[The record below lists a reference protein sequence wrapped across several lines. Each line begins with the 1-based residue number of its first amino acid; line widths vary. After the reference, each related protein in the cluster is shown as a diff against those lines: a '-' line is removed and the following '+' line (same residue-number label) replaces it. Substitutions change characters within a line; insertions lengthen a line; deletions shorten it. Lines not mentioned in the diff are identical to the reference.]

1 MQKFWKKYKGWIVF
15 ILLMAAAAAGVA
27 AYYAKKGSTPVT
39 AQNTTTVIR
48 SDIQST
54 VSATGTISAVNTVEV
69 GSRVTGLITEVRVK
83 ENDQVAAGQILFVLD
98 DSTLR
103 AQLAQ
108 YQAQVDNCA
117 ANYERSKRLAA
128 VGAEAVQQLDT
139 DRTNYLVAKSNYDNI
154 ASQLD
159 YYVIRAPISGTVVG
173 KPTPA
178 GQTISQGISTPQ
190 VVMNIA
196 DMSKM
201 QIKVQVDE
209 SDIGKVNAGQ
219 QVSFTVDAYP
229 DKTFTGRVSS
239 ISRSA
244 TTSSNVVYYPVYV
257 DVDSPEGLLYPT
269 MTARVT
275 LYVAQR
281 NNVLTV
287 PLTAVKEE
295 QGQKYVTVMVNGIA
309 QSMPVQTGLY
319 DQEKVEILSGLQE
332 GDEIVLSTAK
342 AGTGT
347 ATKKN
352 SSNQGP
358 SHPPI

>member
-1 MQKFWKKYKGWIVF
+1 MQEFWKKHKGWIVF
-15 ILLMAAAAAGVA
+15 VLLAAAIAAGA
-27 AYYAKKGSTPVT
+27 GAYYFKKSSTPVVT
-39 AQNTTTVIR
+39 QNTAAVTR
-48 SDIQST
+48 GDIQAT

-117 ANYERSKRLAA
+117 ATYERSKKLAA
-128 VGAEAVQQLDT
+128 MGAEAAQQLDT
-139 DRTNYLVAKSNYDNI
+139 DRTNYLVAKSNYDNM
-154 ASQLD
+154 ASQLE
-159 YYVIRAPISGTVVG
+159 YYVIRAPISGTVIG

-209 SDIGKVNAGQ
+209 SDIGNVKAGQ

-275 LYVAQR
+275 VYVDQR

-287 PLTAVKEE
+287 PLSIVKEE
-295 QGQKYVTVMVNGIA
+295 QGQKYVTVMVNGTA

-332 GDEIVLSTAK
+332 GDEIVLSTTK

-347 ATKKN
+347 TTKKSS

-358 SHPPI
+358 PPPI